1 MCPSEPW
8 LRLRIGMSTPDK
20 SGKQAAG
27 GKGPSAEVSGAL
39 LSRLMLGRYRRCA
52 GLSSSRKEDGVHPW
66 DQNVCFESCTVAGGR
81 VQGSFFAE

>member
-1 MCPSEPW
+1 MCPSEQW

-39 LSRLMLGRYRRCA
+39 LSRRMLGRYRRCA
-52 GLSSSRKEDGVHPW
+52 GLSSSRKEDGVHPGEEF
-66 DQNVCFESCTVAGGR
+66 VCFEACTVDWGR
-81 VQGSFFAE
+81 VQGAFFAE